1 MIWHVIEGG
10 DWAGA
15 RDRVAAGSP
24 RAAKYGPG
32 MSTYRGE
39 ASLILDTGRELT
51 VAAELS
57 QTAQDGLTDWGGT
70 LAVPDQ
76 SKPIE
81 MVNLQQGT
89 LRTEHGEGQ
98 FVRPD
103 ISDWLDSPVGQFRI
117 RILGNGDAPF

>member
-1 MIWHVIEGG
+1 
-10 DWAGA
+10 
-15 RDRVAAGSP
+15 
-24 RAAKYGPG
+24 

-51 VAAELS
+51 VTADLT
-57 QTAQDGLTDWGGT
+57 QTVQGGRTDWGGT
-70 LAVPDQ
+70 LTVPDQ

-103 ISDWLDSPVGQFRI
+103 IADWLDSPAGQFRI
-117 RILGNGDAPF
+117 RILGNGNAPF